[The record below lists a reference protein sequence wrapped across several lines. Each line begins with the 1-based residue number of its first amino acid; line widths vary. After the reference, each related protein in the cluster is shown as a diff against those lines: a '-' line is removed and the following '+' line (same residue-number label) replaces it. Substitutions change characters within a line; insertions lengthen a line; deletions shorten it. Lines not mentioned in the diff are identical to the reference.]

1 MALFLFRRILLL
13 IPVMLGVTI
22 LIFLAL
28 HLAPGNPA
36 QLLLGPLATPQQLQA
51 ITVQLGLNQPLPIQY
66 LRWLGSLLVGNLGQS
81 IELHQSVSQLVFSKL
96 GNTLIL
102 ATASFILASV
112 FGILVG
118 IVSGIMEGKW
128 IDLVF
133 NVLGFMGLSM
143 PVFWLGFIFILVFG
157 LKLGWFPVTG
167 MFNAGD
173 TESMGSVVNHLVL
186 PSVTLAIAPAAV
198 IAQLA
203 RVAII
208 EERKQL
214 YVRTAIAKGLTFRH
228 ALLKHALRNA
238 WIPIITTLGL
248 EVNYL
253 IGGDVLVENIFN
265 WPGVGQLLVQSVL
278 ARDYPTILGASVVL
292 SLIFVLVNLLIDT
305 THPMIDPRVK
315 ANG

>member
-1 MALFLFRRILLL
+1 
-13 IPVMLGVTI
+13 MLGVTI

-36 QLLLGPLATPQQLQA
+36 QLLLGPLATPEQLQA

-66 LRWLGSLLVGNLGQS
+66 LRWLGSLLQGNLGQS
-81 IELHQSVSQLVFSKL
+81 IELHQAVVQLVFSKL
-96 GNTLIL
+96 GNTLLL
-102 ATASFILASV
+102 AGVSFVLASI
-112 FGILVG
+112 FGILAG
-118 IVSGIMEGKW
+118 IISGLFEGSVIDW
-128 IDLVF
+128 IF
-133 NVLGFMGLSM
+133 NVLGFTGVSM

-157 LKLGWFPVTG
+157 LKLGWFPITG
-167 MFNAGD
+167 MYDAGGP
-173 TESMGSVVNHLVL
+173 ESFGSVLDHLVL

-198 IAQLA
+198 IAQLS
-203 RVAII
+203 RVALI

-214 YVRTAIAKGLTFRH
+214 YVRSAIAKGLSYRQ
-228 ALLKHALRNA
+228 AVIKHSLRNA
-238 WIPIITTLGL
+238 WIPIVTTLGL

-278 ARDYPTILGASVVL
+278 SRDYPTILGVSVVL
-292 SLIFVLVNLLIDT
+292 SFIFVVVNLLIDT
-305 THPMIDPRVK
+305 SHPLLDPRVK